1 MDEQIKYI
9 GLDLAFHNKEKQ
21 YVENTLANV
30 ASTGRF
36 DDLVQK
42 PFIPNITVEEE
53 RLIIT

>member
-1 MDEQIKYI
+1 MAEQIRYI
-9 GLDLAFHNKEKQ
+9 GSDLAFHDKEKQ
-21 YVENTLANV
+21 YVEPTLANV

-42 PFIPNITVEEE
+42 PIIPSISVEEE

>member
-1 MDEQIKYI
+1 MAEQIKYI
-9 GLDLAFHNKEKQ
+9 GLDLAFHDKEKQ
-21 YVENTLANV
+21 YAEHTLANV

-42 PFIPNITVEEE
+42 PIIPSISIEEE